1 MAGTAPQMRR
11 LALLLVIAVSASL
24 ALVGIGWV
32 DESYGPFRTMQ
43 TSIGEVLTD
52 ANGMTLYTFDI
63 DKAGTSNCTGECA
76 EYWPPATAPADAQ
89 PVDDDFTLVKRA
101 DGTLQW
107 AEEGKPLYTYV
118 NDKKP
123 GDVTGDGKNGVWHV
137 VRDD

>member
-1 MAGTAPQMRR
+1 MRR
-11 LALLLVIAVSASL
+11 LSLLLVIAVSASL
-24 ALVGIGWV
+24 ASVGIGRA
-32 DESYGPFRTMQ
+32 DESYGPFKMMQ
-43 TSIGEVLTD
+43 TSVGEVLTD
-52 ANGMTLYTFDI
+52 ANGMTLYTFDK
-63 DKAGTSNCTGECA
+63 DKEGISNCTGECA
-76 EYWPPATAPADAQ
+76 EYWPPAPAPANAK
-89 PVDDDFTLVKRA
+89 PVDDDLTLVTRA